1 MRLYVHDYAGHAFA
15 VELSRE
21 LARRGHTVRHGYS
34 STNLTPQGALARR
47 ADDAPSY
54 QPDPIETRAVE
65 KRSRSLFGLVARRR
79 AEQEYGVAAAERVR
93 AFKPDVV
100 LAGNTPLDALAPIQ
114 AAARAVHAGMI
125 NWLQDVLSV
134 GTRAVLSRKLPV
146 VGDAVGRLYEKREG
160 ALLRDADGVVVITDD
175 FRPLL
180 DRWGVDAERVA
191 TVENWAPLAG
201 LPVRAQDNDWS
212 RAHGLAGERVVLYSG
227 TLGMKHDPRLLA
239 RLADRLAE
247 TDPGARVVV
256 VSEGGGADW
265 LAEHAPRVERFPFQ
279 PFQALPDVLATATVL
294 TAILEPDAGAVSVPS
309 KVLAYL
315 CAQRPVLLSVPTNN
329 LAARIVEREGAGV
342 VVAPGDVDGFVQAGG
357 ELVHADAGMA
367 ERREAMAAAGRA
379 YAERTFDIGRV
390 ADRFEKILDAARE
403 TAAVAA

>member
-34 STNLTPQGALARR
+34 STNMTPQGALARR
-47 ADDAPSY
+47 ATDAPTF
-54 QPDPIETRAVE
+54 QPDPIETGAVE

-79 AEQEYGVAAAERVR
+79 AEQTYGLAAAERVR
-93 AFKPDVV
+93 AFRPDVV

-114 AAARAVHAGMI
+114 AATRAVGAGMV

-134 GTRAVLSRKLPV
+134 GTRSVLKRKIPV
-146 VGDAVGRLYEKREG
+146 LGDAVGRLYETREG
-160 ALLRDADGVVVITDD
+160 ALLRGADGVVVITDD

-180 DRWGVDAERVA
+180 AHWGVDADRVA

-201 LPVRAQDNDWS
+201 LPVRDQDNDWS

-239 RLADRLAE
+239 RLSERLAE
-247 TDPGARVVV
+247 TDPAARVVV
-256 VSEGGGADW
+256 VSEGAGADW
-265 LAEHAPRVERFPFQ
+265 LAEHAPHVTRFPFQ
-279 PFQALPDVLATATVL
+279 PFQALPDVFASATLL

-315 CAQRPVLLSVPTNN
+315 CAQRPILLSVPEDN
-329 LAARIVEREGAGV
+329 LAARIVDRETAGV
-342 VVAPGDVDGFVQAGG
+342 VVSPGDADGFVQAGL
-357 ELVHADAGMA
+357 ELMRDAPA
-367 ERREAMAAAGRA
+367 AQHRRSALAAAGRA

-390 ADRFEKILDAARE
+390 ADRFETILADARG
-403 TAAVAA
+403 AV